1 MYSYILYFIAGFV
14 NINTG
19 NFTHFSPYEY
29 YISANMWEM
38 IFLSSITCAVIF
50 VLLVIFFIILAD
62 GLMKKATK
70 RFITRIGNENTPIE
84 AQIRKLLKEY
94 PESEIYIYNI
104 TKDEESL
111 EIVKRL
117 SQDFPRLHIKE

>member
-1 MYSYILYFIAGFV
+1 M
-14 NINTG
+14 
-19 NFTHFSPYEY
+19 
-29 YISANMWEM
+29 
-38 IFLSSITCAVIF
+38 SSITCAVIF

-94 PESEIYIYNI
+94 PESEIYIYTI
-104 TKDEESL
+104 AKDAESH
-111 EIVKRL
+111 EIIKRL
-117 SQDFPRLHIKE
+117 SRDYPRLHIKE

>member
-1 MYSYILYFIAGFV
+1 MGDD
-14 NINTG
+14 
-19 NFTHFSPYEY
+19 
-29 YISANMWEM
+29 
-38 IFLSSITCAVIF
+38 FLSGITYAIIF
-50 VLLVIFFIILAD
+50 VLSVIFIIILAD
-62 GLMKKATK
+62 GFMKKVTK
-70 RFITRIGNENTPIE
+70 RFITQISNEDMPIE
-84 AQIRKLLKEY
+84 AQIRRLLRAY

>member
-1 MYSYILYFIAGFV
+1 M
-14 NINTG
+14 
-19 NFTHFSPYEY
+19 
-29 YISANMWEM
+29 
-38 IFLSSITCAVIF
+38 SSITCAVIF

-94 PESEIYIYNI
+94 PEREIYIYTI
-104 TKDEESL
+104 AKDAESL
-111 EIVKRL
+111 EIIKRL
-117 SQDFPRLHIKE
+117 SRDYPRLHIKE

>member
-1 MYSYILYFIAGFV
+1 M
-14 NINTG
+14 
-19 NFTHFSPYEY
+19 
-29 YISANMWEM
+29 
-38 IFLSSITCAVIF
+38 SSITCAVIF